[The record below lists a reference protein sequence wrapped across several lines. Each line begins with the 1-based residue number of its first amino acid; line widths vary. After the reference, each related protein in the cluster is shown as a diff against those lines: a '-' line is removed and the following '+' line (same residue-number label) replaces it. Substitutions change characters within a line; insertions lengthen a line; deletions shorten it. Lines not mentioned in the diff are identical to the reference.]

1 MSQVHLET
9 IRTPRARSVPN
20 ARPFRVAVFF
30 MVLHYLGL
38 IAAVTAMVSVFIDPH
53 PLAPRVMIAALAFS
67 GVNWLIAYFKRRA
80 AQCPLCKGTPLIN
93 SGAMPHARARRIPP
107 FNHGVSAMLTILAC
121 HKFRCMYCGSDY
133 DLLKPRSGFNHQE
146 EERGS

>member
-1 MSQVHLET
+1 MSLMEVET

-38 IAAVTAMVSVFIDPH
+38 IAAITAMVSVFFEPH
-53 PLAPRVMIAALAFS
+53 PQAPRVMIAALAFS
-67 GVNWLIAYFKRRA
+67 GANWLIAYFKRRA
-80 AQCPLCKGTPLIN
+80 AHCPLCKGTPLIN
-93 SGAMPHARARRIPP
+93 SGAMPHARARRLPP
-107 FNHGVSAMLTILAC
+107 FNHGVSAMLSILAC

-133 DLLKPRSGFNHQE
+133 DLLKPRSGLQPQDDV
-146 EERGS
+146 RAG